1 MTKTHSQESDPF
13 VPEETTEVTEYFYH
27 DVMPNGNV
35 AKMKLESGI
44 PVVVEDLGKAADW
57 VKKAVTRMMMLTPKD
72 VSTLDLGEMTHLEL
86 ASLRLAMAAAAGC
99 LKSTQEM
106 FDRVMGRPKQ
116 VNENYNAN
124 VSLDD
129 ILLGRDKEEKG
140 VVDVELED
148 GD

>member
-1 MTKTHSQESDPF
+1 MDKNPF
-13 VPEETTEVTEYFYH
+13 IPTDQTTEVTEYFYH

-57 VKKAVTRMMMLTPKD
+57 MKKAVTRMMMLTPKE

-129 ILLGRDKEEKG
+129 ILLGKDRENEKG
-140 VVDVELED
+140 VVDVDLED
-148 GD
+148 

>member
-57 VKKAVTRMMMLTPKD
+57 MKKAVTRMMMLTPKD

-129 ILLGRDKEEKG
+129 ILLGKDRENEKG
-140 VVDVELED
+140 VVDVNLED
-148 GD
+148 